1 MNLEER
7 KNANVN
13 VAIERLG
20 QDLVE
25 REMESNMKI

>member
-13 VAIERLG
+13 VAIEWLG

>member
-13 VAIERLG
+13 VAIEWLG

-25 REMESNMKI
+25 RETESNMKI